1 MDERLKSVAQG
12 ALRILGARSP
22 DAVPPNGGG
31 RACSNC
37 GVTRSGGELRISSI
51 TLAQLSHLAYLQAGE
66 PLVDEVI
73 EALRAGRP
81 VHLDRPA
88 VEAALDLGSY
98 PPRMQ
103 ETFARWFVRISGFGV
118 HLAQAPAPP
127 PINREG
133 AFAEAASL
141 PAAESPVSGA
151 AQAAPAFPEKA
162 VLSEIL
168 GGACTPG
175 APCVLEPG
183 KPCTGTGRCKEFGY

>member
-1 MDERLKSVAQG
+1 MG
-12 ALRILGARSP
+12 AHSP
-22 DAVPPNGGG
+22 DAVPPSGGG
-31 RACSNC
+31 RACASC
-37 GVTRSGGELRISSI
+37 GATKSGGELRISSI
-51 TLAQLSHLAYLQAGE
+51 TLGQLSHLAYLQAGE

-73 EALRAGRP
+73 EALRTGRP

-88 VEAALDLGSY
+88 VEGALKLESY

-118 HLAQAPAPP
+118 HLTQAQAPP
-127 PINREG
+127 PINRDG
-133 AFAEAASL
+133 AAVEAAL
-141 PAAESPVSGA
+141 RPAAQGPATGV
-151 AQAAPAFPEKA
+151 AQSALAFPEKA

-168 GGACTPG
+168 GGACTSG